1 MDDFF
6 NSVASLMSDL
16 LRRCIQ
22 RSLDDLIAMMHLYK
36 DGNNYK
42 GEYHILR
49 DLAVAKLKQPSTIFL
64 VSILISAFESIR
76 MNNYVTFCQKWC
88 TLSSH
93 FCSVQISA
101 MR

>member
-1 MDDFF
+1 
-6 NSVASLMSDL
+6 MSDL

-64 VSILISAFESIR
+64 VSILISAFESFR
-76 MNNYVTFCQKWC
+76 MNNYAKNAKNGVPCHHIF
-88 TLSSH
+88 
-93 FCSVQISA
+93 VQYRFQPWGSF
-101 MR
+101 RP